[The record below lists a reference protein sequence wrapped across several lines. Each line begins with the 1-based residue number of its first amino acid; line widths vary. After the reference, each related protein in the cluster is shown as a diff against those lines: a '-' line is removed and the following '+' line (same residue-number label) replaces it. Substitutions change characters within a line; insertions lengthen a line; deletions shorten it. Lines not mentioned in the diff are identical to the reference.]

1 MEPAASWMLVR
12 LFLLRHNGTP
22 KSAFNSAVGQPQQ
35 AGFPCPWHGLCLL
48 LAESL
53 SVYPEALNSL
63 NISPKRTY

>member
-1 MEPAASWMLVR
+1 MGLLSQLLTLLWASLSKQAFPVP
-12 LFLLRHNGTP
+12 GT
-22 KSAFNSAVGQPQQ
+22 V
-35 AGFPCPWHGLCLL
+35 CLL